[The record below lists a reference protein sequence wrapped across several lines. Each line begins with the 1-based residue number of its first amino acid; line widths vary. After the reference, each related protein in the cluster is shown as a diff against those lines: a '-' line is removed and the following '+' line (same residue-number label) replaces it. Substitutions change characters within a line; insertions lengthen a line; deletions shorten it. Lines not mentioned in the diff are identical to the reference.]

1 MARQVKQALYG
12 VYETNLY
19 QVIVTKD
26 MAIVSV
32 IGHKMRNKVG
42 VASEI
47 LSTLAAAKI
56 NIYLVSQGASEINV
70 SYVHNHL
77 IEDTHLF

>member
-1 MARQVKQALYG
+1 
-12 VYETNLY
+12 
-19 QVIVTKD
+19 

>member
-1 MARQVKQALYG
+1 
-12 VYETNLY
+12 
-19 QVIVTKD
+19 

-70 SYVHNHL
+70 SYVHNHVSRDVQFPANL
-77 IEDTHLF
+77 LLQIGGSI